1 MAGFLNTLQGT
12 IHMQTQSSVFDDLA
26 RLMTG
31 AMGMAQGMN
40 DEAKSFMRA
49 QADRFVAEMDLVGR
63 DEFEAVKQLAADAR
77 AEADALKARVA
88 ALEAALKARD

>member
-1 MAGFLNTLQGT
+1 
-12 IHMQTQSSVFDDLA
+12 MQTQSSVFDDLA

-31 AMGMAQGMN
+31 AMGMAQGVG
-40 DEAKSFMRA
+40 DEARSFMRS

-77 AEADALKARVA
+77 AEADELRKRVA
-88 ALEAALKARD
+88 ALETALKERG

>member
-1 MAGFLNTLQGT
+1 
-12 IHMQTQSSVFDDLA
+12 MQTQSSVFDDLA

-40 DEAKSFMRA
+40 EEAKGFMRA

-77 AEADALKARVA
+77 AEADELKARVA
-88 ALEAALKARD
+88 ALEALLKDKA

>member
-1 MAGFLNTLQGT
+1 
-12 IHMQTQSSVFDDLA
+12 MQTQSSVFDDLA

-31 AMGMAQGMN
+31 AMGLAQGAG

-49 QADRFVAEMDLVGR
+49 QADRFVAEMDLVSR

-77 AEADALKARVA
+77 AEADDLRQRIA
-88 ALEAALKARD
+88 ALEALLKDKA